1 MNLLEIETL
10 HKDEGL
16 DPPGSN
22 DYHAVYA
29 PKNLKINEIKS
40 VRVERSNREIY
51 NCSWELQ
58 NTLKESEKIILISKL
73 SDPSL
78 SKYCERER
86 KHGPFS

>member
-58 NTLKESEKIILISKL
+58 NTLKESEKITS
-73 SDPSL
+73 
-78 SKYCERER
+78 
-86 KHGPFS
+86 